1 MYVQNTVTKQVVTKE
16 DEDGKI
22 VMTARKLGKVVSLE
36 FIITIKTPPEE
47 TPLLSFN
54 NMIPVEYRPNQS
66 LKIIDATEPT
76 ILSINPDGSVSA
88 VNATTRV
95 SNVVFTYIKD

>member
-36 FIITIKTPPEE
+36 FIITIKTSPEE
-47 TPLLSFN
+47 MPLLSFD
-54 NMIPVEYRPNQS
+54 NMIPVEYRPNQF
-66 LKIIDATEPT
+66 LKIIGEEACTS
-76 ILSINPDGSVSA
+76 LNINPEGKVI
-88 VNATTRV
+88 VLNATTEV